1 MLKVHKNSNRIVNQK
16 VVIRLTILMLLF
28 IGFYFFRI
36 ASIVGE
42 SMEPTLLNG
51 QRAIVLINRFN
62 LYRPNRNDIVLVRKN
77 TYDNKVLVKRVI
89 GLPGDVLEIKDGE
102 LYINSVLQSEPY
114 IKEKMSTT
122 DLIVEL
128 GEGEIF
134 IMGDNRNN
142 SVDSRIPNIGVI
154 NVDEEVIGKLIFN

>member
-16 VVIRLTILMLLF
+16 VVIRLTVLMLLF

-51 QRAIVLINRFN
+51 KRAIVLINRFN

>member
-16 VVIRLTILMLLF
+16 VVIRLTVLMLLF

>member
-128 GEGEIF
+128 CEGEIF

-154 NVDEEVIGKLIFN
+154 NVNEEVIGKLIFN